1 MHVLVVHNR
10 YRERGGEDV
19 MVEHEVELLRSGG
32 HEVSEYGRHNDEVDE
47 SAPLD
52 TALQTLWS
60 RRTTQEVASLIRARR
75 PDVVHVHNT
84 FPLVSPSVYWAAS
97 RAGVPVVQTLH
108 NFRLICPQGLLLR
121 EGRPCESCVGRVPL
135 PAIRHACY
143 RGSRAQSAVA
153 TAAVVLHR
161 GLGTWRGKVDRYI
174 ALSEFS
180 RGRLIAGGL
189 PAGRIVV
196 KPNSVPA
203 VPDQPARARS
213 GLLFAGRLS
222 AEKGLDTL
230 VRAARGLPPGGVRVA
245 GSGPMAAAL
254 AGEPALH
261 ALGRLEP
268 STLQAEMARAAALVL
283 PSACY
288 ENAPLAVLE
297 AFANGLPVIASRLG
311 ALAEIVEEGVT
322 GLLFEPGDAQAL
334 QRKMVW
340 AMGHPD
346 AMGAMGAAARQ
357 RHARLY
363 APAENLRRL
372 IGIYE
377 SVLPAGRRGQAL
389 CLSGTPASGALG

>member
-1 MHVLVVHNR
+1 MRVLVVHNR

-19 MVEHEVELLRSGG
+19 VVEHEVELLRSGG
-32 HEVSEYGRHNDEVDE
+32 HEVTDYGRHNDEVAE
-47 SAPLD
+47 SAPLGM
-52 TALQTLWS
+52 ALQALWS
-60 RRTTQEVASLIRARR
+60 RRTTQELASLIGECQ
-75 PDVVHVHNT
+75 PEVVHVHNT
-84 FPLVSPSVYWAAS
+84 FPLVSPSVYWVAA

-135 PAIRHACY
+135 PAVRHACY
-143 RGSRAQSAVA
+143 RGSRAQTAVA
-153 TAAVVLHR
+153 AAAVVLHR
-161 GLGTWRGKVDRYI
+161 GLGTWRSKVDRYI

-180 RGRLIAGGL
+180 RGRLIAGGV
-189 PAGRIVV
+189 PAERIVV

-203 VPDQPARARS
+203 ASDPLEGPRS

-230 VRAARGLPPGGVRVA
+230 VRAAAGLPPGSVRVA

-254 AGEPALH
+254 AGVPALQP
-261 ALGRLEP
+261 LGRLDR
-268 STLQAEMARAAALVL
+268 SALQAEMAGAAALVL

-297 AFANGLPVIASRLG
+297 AFACGLPVIASRLG
-311 ALAEIVEEGVT
+311 ALAEIVEDGVT
-322 GLLFEPGDAQAL
+322 GLLCEPGDAQAL
-334 QRKMVW
+334 QQKMSW
-340 AMGHPD
+340 ALSHHG
-346 AMGAMGAAARQ
+346 AMRLMGAAARSQ
-357 RHARLY
+357 HARLY

-377 SVLPAGRRGQAL
+377 SVAPTGRYGQAPY
-389 CLSGTPASGALG
+389 LSGAPASGVLR